1 MSETEM
7 PPIVNAVMQVGV
19 TRMRACVG
27 PSGAAASRPRV
38 CIWVDAASGLILD
51 FEFGKPMRHDAR
63 VVMDSL
69 DKLARR
75 LGGVPRQIQLRNPE
89 LAKILR
95 EALEPL
101 GSEVVVRESL
111 PMLDRA
117 IETMMQSP
125 QLGGKPEPGL
135 LDVPGMTADHVISF
149 AEAAREFYI
158 ARPWRH
164 LTDDDLIAVE
174 SPQGPQ
180 GSQFTQVL
188 GAGGRTFGLGF
199 VPSVAAHE
207 NLRTTGDIPR
217 GGLWSLTFG
226 DIDSIPF
233 DDGEAWERNN
243 FPLAGPE
250 GYPTFLKFGKSFGHK
265 YPEPGD
271 LVWAE
276 GLLRAL
282 ARTTEDEI
290 DGGKWEKQVRTQNG
304 PATYRFSM
312 PLLLEQMSGRAATD
326 PAKVVQSGRRQLEAF
341 MPTMGQQ
348 LAAQGPVS
356 MEEAN
361 KFLASLEGKPMPAAE
376 PATDEERAVAMVD
389 QAIES
394 RGRRQVQLARQALKI
409 DPDCVDALLLLA
421 DRETNPALALPMFQA
436 AVQAAE
442 RKLGP
447 EVFQS
452 EVGHFWGILDTR
464 PYMRARQQ
472 VAITLAELGR
482 DQEAASEY
490 RELLRLNPG
499 DNQGNRYLLLHTL
512 MNAGAHHELQAL
524 LDQPEYSEESAEWSF
539 TRALLAFVRDGD
551 APESR
556 KSLEQAM
563 KANRYVVPL
572 LTGHAAMPPFPPAT
586 FSRGGEDEA
595 VIYVDQASSEWE
607 DADGAIEWAEQVA
620 AEVKKKA
627 RKAKGPAKGKKC
639 K

>member
-1 MSETEM
+1 MPESEM

-19 TRMRACVG
+19 TRMRATVG
-27 PSGAAASRPRV
+27 PMGAAASRPRV

-51 FEFGKPMRHDAR
+51 FEFGKPMRHDAL

-89 LAKILR
+89 LAKMLR
-95 EALEPL
+95 QALEPL

-117 IETMMQSP
+117 IDTMMQSP
-125 QLGGKPEPGL
+125 QLGGNPEPAL

-149 AEAAREFYI
+149 AEAAKEFFV

-164 LTDDDLIAVE
+164 LTDDDLIAIE

-180 GSQFTQVL
+180 GTQFTQVL

-199 VPSVAAHE
+199 VPSIAAHE

-250 GYPTFLKFGKSFGHK
+250 AYPTFLKFGKSFGHK
-265 YPEPGD
+265 YPAPDE
-271 LVWAE
+271 LIWAE
-276 GLLRAL
+276 GLLRAI
-282 ARTTEDEI
+282 AQTTEDEI
-290 DGGKWEKQVRTQNG
+290 DSGKWEKQLRTQNG

-312 PLLLEQMSGRAATD
+312 PLLLEQLSGGASAD
-326 PAKVVQSGRRQLEAF
+326 PAKLVQSGRRQLEAL
-341 MPTMGQQ
+341 MRTMGQQ
-348 LAAQGPVS
+348 LEAQGPMS
-356 MEEAN
+356 TEETS
-361 KFLASLEGKPMPAAE
+361 KFLESFQGKPMPAAE
-376 PATDEERAVAMVD
+376 PATDEDRAIALVD
-389 QAIES
+389 QAIEA

-421 DRETNPALALPMFQA
+421 ERETNPKLALPMFQA

-447 EVFQS
+447 EVFES
-452 EVGHFWGILDTR
+452 EVGHFWGILETR
-464 PYMRARQQ
+464 PYMRARQHL
-472 VAITLAELGR
+472 AITLAELGR
-482 DQEAASEY
+482 DQEAATEY

-524 LDQPEYSEESAEWSF
+524 LDEPEYNEQSAEWSF

-551 APESR
+551 TPDSR

-563 KANRYVVPL
+563 KANRFVVPL
-572 LTGHAAMPPFPPAT
+572 LTGRAAMPPFPPPT
-586 FSRGGEDEA
+586 FSPGGEDEA
-595 VIYVDQASSEWE
+595 VIYVDESSGEWE
-607 DADGAIEWAEQVA
+607 DAEGAIEWAEQVA

-627 RKAKGPAKGKKC
+627 RKAKGPAKGKKR